1 MSTAPVSTS
10 APPPPAPAG
19 SPVWARRR
27 LAVGNFGRQFWSS
40 WPGRIGL
47 FILVVFI
54 LLALAAPLIADRSGL
69 DPAIARANGVP
80 QWASPREYSP
90 LGTDYLRRSVWTQ
103 FVWGSRISL
112 FVGIAATVLTITLG
126 SLIGVTSGFFGG
138 RVDAVLMRITEWFL
152 VIPFLPLAI
161 VLAAVLGRSVWNII
175 FVIGVTSW
183 PATARLV
190 RAQVLTV
197 KQRLFVDRAR
207 SLGASRPHIVF
218 RHIMPN
224 VSGLILANATLAVPI
239 CILTETTLSFLGLGD
254 PSKPSWGKTLVE
266 AFENGAITLRAWW
279 YFVPAGV
286 GILLVV
292 LAFTLIG
299 QTLEQLADPRLRERR

>member
-1 MSTAPVSTS
+1 M
-10 APPPPAPAG
+10 
-19 SPVWARRR
+19 WRRR
-27 LAVGNFGRQFWSS
+27 RDALRRFGNQFWDS

-47 FILVVFI
+47 ALLVVFV
-54 LLALAAPLIADRSGL
+54 LMALAAPLIASRTGL
-69 DPAIARANGVP
+69 DTAASRANGVP
-80 QWASPREYSP
+80 QWATPSEYPP
-90 LGTDYLRRSVWTQ
+90 LGTDYLRRSVWAQ

-112 FVGIAATVLTITLG
+112 FVGLAATVVTIALG
-126 SLIGVTSGFFGG
+126 SIVGVVAGFVGG
-138 RVDAVLMRITEWFL
+138 RLDGFMMRITEWFL

-161 VLAAVLGRSVWNII
+161 VLASILGRSVWNII

-183 PATARLV
+183 PSTARLV

-207 SLGASRPHIVF
+207 SLGASGGHIVL
-218 RHIMPN
+218 RHILPN

-239 CILTETTLSFLGLGD
+239 SILTETTLSFLGLGD
-254 PSKPSWGKTLVE
+254 PRRPSWGKTLVE
-266 AFENGAITLRAWW
+266 AFDNSALTLNAWW
-279 YFVPAGV
+279 YFIPPGV

-299 QTLEQLADPRLRERR
+299 QTLERIADPRLGGRR

>member
-1 MSTAPVSTS
+1 MTTLES
-10 APPPPAPAG
+10 PPGTPDENPAR
-19 SPVWARRR
+19 VRRR
-27 LAVGNFGRQFWSS
+27 AALRSFAREFWRSR
-40 WPGRIGL
+40 PGRYGL
-47 FILVVFI
+47 MILLVFV
-54 LLALAAPLIADRSGL
+54 LLALAAPLLADRSGL
-69 DPAIARANGVP
+69 DTAIARANGVP
-80 QWASPREYSP
+80 QWATPGEHPP

-103 FVWGSRISL
+103 FVWGSRVSL
-112 FVGIAATVLTITLG
+112 FVGLAATLITITLG
-126 SLIGVTSGFFGG
+126 SVIGVVAGFLGG
-138 RVDAVLMRITEWFL
+138 RVESLLMRITEWFL

-161 VLAAVLGRSVWNII
+161 VLASVLGRSIWNII

-183 PATARLV
+183 PSTARLV

-207 SLGASRPHIVF
+207 SLGASRTHIVF

-239 CILTETTLSFLGLGD
+239 SILTETTLSFLGLGD
-254 PSKPSWGKTLVE
+254 PRRPSWGKTLVE

-279 YFVPAGV
+279 YFTPAGV

-299 QTLEQLADPRLRERR
+299 QTLEQIADPRLKGRR

>member
-1 MSTAPVSTS
+1 MTTS
-10 APPPPAPAG
+10 ADAAAVPTGNPA
-19 SPVWARRR
+19 WARRR
-27 LAVGNFGRQFWSS
+27 RALRRFTHQFWASR
-40 WPGRIGL
+40 PGRIGL
-47 FILVVFI
+47 LLLLVFV
-54 LLALAAPLIADRSGL
+54 LLALAAPLVADRSGL
-69 DPAIARANGVP
+69 DTAIARNDGVP
-80 QWASPREYSP
+80 QWASPGEHPP
-90 LGTDYLRRSVWTQ
+90 LGTDYLRRDVWAQ

-112 FVGIAATVLTITLG
+112 FVGLAATVVTIALG
-126 SLIGVTSGFFGG
+126 SAIGIVAGYIGG
-138 RVDAVLMRITEWFL
+138 WTDSVLMRITEWFL

-161 VLAAVLGRSVWNII
+161 VLASVLGRSIWNII

-183 PATARLV
+183 PSTARLV

-207 SLGASRPHIVF
+207 SLGASRTHIVLK
-218 RHIMPN
+218 HVLPN

-239 CILTETTLSFLGLGD
+239 SILTETTLSFLGLGD
-254 PSKPSWGKTLVE
+254 PRKPSWGKTLVE

-292 LAFTLIG
+292 LAFTLVG
-299 QTLEQLADPRLRERR
+299 QTLERIADPRLEGRR